1 MNKIEFK
8 PSVMLN
14 PVPAVMISSRNKAGK
29 DNIFTVSWVNTIC
42 TRPPMLS
49 ISIRPERLSH
59 EYISES
65 MEFIVNI
72 PSTSL
77 TYETD
82 FCGVKTGKKVDKIK
96 ELNLNMKEATHV
108 NAAYIDDC
116 PVTIEC
122 RVKQIIP
129 LGSHDLFIADVLG
142 SHVNESLMDENGKI
156 HFEYGNLLNYAHG
169 EYFPMAEKPIARFG
183 YSTKVSKEDDT
194 AIINLAQNKAK
205 SDSIISTNTQNTKVQ
220 NIKDESIEKIKVRR
234 RHTKNVTTKKKTSKT
249 KARTR

>member
-1 MNKIEFK
+1 MKKIDFK

-14 PVPAVMISSRNKAGK
+14 PVPAVMISSRNKEGK

-49 ISIRPERLSH
+49 ISVRPERLSH
-59 EYISES
+59 EYIKES

-72 PSTSL
+72 PSTKL

-82 FCGVKTGKKVDKIK
+82 YCGVRSGKKFDKIK
-96 ELNLNMKEATHV
+96 ELGLKMLEGEHV
-108 NAAYIDDC
+108 NAAYIADA
-116 PVTIEC
+116 PVAIEC

-142 SHVNESLMDENGKI
+142 SHIDENMLDEKGKI

-169 EYFPMAEKPIARFG
+169 EYYPMATEALGRFG
-183 YSTKVSKEDDT
+183 FSTKITKEEDEKQRQEKVLEKSK
-194 AIINLAQNKAK
+194 
-205 SDSIISTNTQNTKVQ
+205 
-220 NIKDESIEKIKVRR
+220 IEKKVVNPSEQESKTSTKDKSKPRR
-234 RHTKNVTTKKKTSKT
+234 RTLKNSTPKKKSSSK
-249 KARTR
+249 KKRTRN